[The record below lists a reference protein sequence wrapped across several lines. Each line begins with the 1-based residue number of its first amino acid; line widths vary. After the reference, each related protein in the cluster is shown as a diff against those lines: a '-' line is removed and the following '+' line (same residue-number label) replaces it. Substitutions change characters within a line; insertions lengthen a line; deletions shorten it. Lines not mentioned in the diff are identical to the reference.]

1 MRKAVYNLL
10 TGDQEFM
17 DLIGGRL
24 FSRGSVIDLP
34 DKPFAIYAMT
44 GAPRSGRS
52 LPGRPTLEVWAYEE
66 RGSYTTVDSI
76 LKRADALLENVPH
89 FFEDEVLAETVPQG
103 WSSDL
108 YDDVFLANTRSSTH
122 IVFGSGQ

>member
-1 MRKAVYNLL
+1 MRKAVFDLL
-10 TGDQEFM
+10 STDAEFM
-17 DLIGGRL
+17 DLVGGRL
-24 FSRGSVIDLP
+24 FPRGSVIDLP
-34 DKPFAIYAMT
+34 DKPFVIFAMT
-44 GAPRSGRS
+44 GSPRLGRS

-66 RGSYTTVDSI
+66 RGSYTTVDAI
-76 LKRADALLENVPH
+76 LKRADAVLLNVPH
-89 FFEDEVLAETVPQG
+89 LFEDEVLAETVPQG